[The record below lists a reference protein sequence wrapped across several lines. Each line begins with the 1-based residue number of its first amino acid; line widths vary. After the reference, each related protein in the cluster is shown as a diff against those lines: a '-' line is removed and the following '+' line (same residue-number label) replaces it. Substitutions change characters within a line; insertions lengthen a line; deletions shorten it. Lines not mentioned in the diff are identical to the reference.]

1 MRLNNHKKQNEG
13 CEEDTEQNPVSC
25 CLPVDVPKNLARDC
39 SGDGDL
45 TVHEEVPST
54 LDEVFK
60 QIFKKMERT
69 ESRLTLRKYYDVL

>member
-13 CEEDTEQNPVSC
+13 CEEDMEQNAVSC

-39 SGDGDL
+39 SVDGDL
-45 TVHEEVPST
+45 TVHEEVPCT

-69 ESRLTLRKYYDVL
+69 DTAKIL